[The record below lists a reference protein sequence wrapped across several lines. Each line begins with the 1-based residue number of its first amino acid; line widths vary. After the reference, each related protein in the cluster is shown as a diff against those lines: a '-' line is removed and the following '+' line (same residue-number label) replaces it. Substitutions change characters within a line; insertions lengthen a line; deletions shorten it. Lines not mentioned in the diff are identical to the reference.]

1 MLKIQD
7 LAFGF
12 KDAENYTRRENKKF
26 LDKIF
31 VRTPELDQLCGRNTF
46 FLIGEK
52 GTGKTAYAFYL
63 SNNDYKETLSTV
75 KYIRE
80 TDYQKFVQMKKRD
93 DLSLSDYIDIWKVI
107 IYLLLS
113 KKIADSEPVG
123 FLDYPKSIKF
133 RNIYLAIQEYYLKAF
148 SPEIDNAIKFVERSK
163 SAAEII
169 LKYAKAGGEES
180 DEITFYENRFQ
191 INLMFIQKKFEEAF
205 ASLKL
210 KKNHLLFIDGID
222 IRPSHIEYNDYLD
235 CVKGLANAVWAIN
248 NDIFPQIK
256 DSQGRLKVVLLV
268 RPDIFDSIG
277 LQNRNNKIRDNAVLL
292 NWNTTYKNH
301 RNSKIF
307 EMAGKLLGAQQNP
320 VVEYAQA
327 WDYYFPYTIENKSAN
342 TTAAD
347 KEDSS
352 FIGFLRYSLYRP
364 RDIVTMLSILQDN
377 FKEQKQD
384 PNQDPNKVFSQA
396 DFFNVEF
403 VRKYSEYLLGEV
415 KDQLSFY
422 YTSNDYEL
430 FLKFFE
436 YLRGKSNFSYKEYR
450 TAYQNF
456 VKYLE
461 TNSIKRPKFFEAPD
475 VFLQFLY
482 ELNVIFF
489 IERNANGNFI
499 RLCLRERNPT
509 NISPKVITHQT
520 YQVHYGLIEAL
531 NVGRKYM
538 AFGVAFREAFNK
550 GQKIENQ

>member
-1 MLKIQD
+1 MLTIQELD
-7 LAFGF
+7 FGF
-12 KDAENYTRRENKKF
+12 NDAENYKRSENKNF
-26 LDKIF
+26 LNKIF
-31 VRTPELDQLCGRNTF
+31 FRTAELEKLCERNTF

-52 GTGKTAYAFYL
+52 GTGKTAYAVYL
-63 SNNDYKETLSTV
+63 SNNDYKETLSTL

-80 TDYQKFVQMKKRD
+80 TDYQKFVQMKRRD
-93 DLSLSDYIDIWKVI
+93 HLTLSDYIDIWKVI

-113 KKIADSEPVG
+113 KKIADNEPVG
-123 FLDYPKSIKF
+123 FLDYPKSLKF
-133 RNIYLAIQEYYLKAF
+133 RNIYGAIEEYYAKAF
-148 SPEIDNAIKFVERSK
+148 SPEIVNAIKFVERSK
-163 SAAEII
+163 RAAELIS
-169 LKYAKAGGEES
+169 KHAKAGGEES
-180 DEITFYENRFQ
+180 DEITFSENMFQ
-191 INLMFIQKKFEEAF
+191 INLMYVQNKFEEAF

-256 DSQGRLKVVLLV
+256 GSQGRLKVVLLV

-292 NWNTTYKNH
+292 NWNTTYENH

-342 TTAAD
+342 KTAAD
-347 KEDSS
+347 KKDSS

-364 RDIVTMLSILQDN
+364 RDIVTMLSILQEN

-384 PNQDPNKVFSQA
+384 PNKVFSES
-396 DFFNVEF
+396 DFFHVEF

-436 YLRGKSNFSYKEYR
+436 YLKGRSQFSYEEYMS
-450 TAYQNF
+450 AYQNF
-456 VKYLE
+456 VKYLD
-461 TNSIKRPKFFEAPD
+461 TNSIKRPQFFEAPD

-489 IERNANGNFI
+489 IEKKAGGNFI

-520 YQVHYGLIEAL
+520 YKVHYGLIEAL
-531 NVGRKYM
+531 NVGKKYT
-538 AFGVAFREAFNK
+538 ALGVAFREAFNR
-550 GQKIENQ
+550 GRKIENQ

>member
-1 MLKIQD
+1 MLAIQD
-7 LAFGF
+7 LDFGF
-12 KDAENYTRRENKKF
+12 NDAENYTRRENKKF

-63 SNNDYKETLSTV
+63 SNNDYRETLSTV

-80 TDYQKFVQMKKRD
+80 TGYHKFVQMKRRD
-93 DLSLSDYIDIWKVI
+93 HLALSDYIDIWKVI

-113 KKIADSEPVG
+113 KKIADTEPVG
-123 FLDYPKSIKF
+123 FLDFPKSIKF
-133 RNIYLAIQEYYLKAF
+133 RNIYSAIDEYYAKAF
-148 SPEIDNAIKFVERSK
+148 SPEIVNAINFVERSK
-163 SAAEII
+163 RAAELIS
-169 LKYAKAGGEES
+169 KHAKAGGEKS
-180 DEITFYENRFQ
+180 DEITFSETRFQ
-191 INLMFIQKKFEEAF
+191 INLMYVQREFEEAF

-210 KKNHLLFIDGID
+210 RKNHLLFIDGID
-222 IRPSHIEYNDYLD
+222 IRPSDIEYNDYLE

-327 WDYYFPYTIENKSAN
+327 WDYYFPYTIENTSAN
-342 TTAAD
+342 KTAAD
-347 KEDSS
+347 EEDSS

-364 RDIVTMLSILQDN
+364 RDIVTMLNLLKEN
-377 FKEQKQD
+377 FKEQK
-384 PNQDPNKVFSQA
+384 QDPNKVFSQA
-396 DFFNVEF
+396 DFFHVE
-403 VRKYSEYLLGEV
+403 VVKKYSEYLLGEV

-436 YLRGKSNFSYKEYR
+436 YLKGKSKFTYKEYIS
-450 TAYQNF
+450 AYQNF
-456 VKYLE
+456 VNYLD
-461 TNSIKRPKFFEAPD
+461 TNSIKRPQFFEAPD

-489 IERNANGNFI
+489 IEKKANGNFI
-499 RLCLRERNPT
+499 RLCLRERNST
-509 NISPKVITHQT
+509 NISPKVITNQT

-531 NVGRKYM
+531 NVGRKYI
-538 AFGVAFREAFNK
+538 AYGVAFRDAFNK